1 MQQMSRCSIIS
12 RGKECDSTPRAV
24 DKVPFYASLKKLR
37 DYLRGDLKELD
48 DSEVCFPDLE
58 LKVVKKEHKQE
69 IKEEVN
75 SSCAMQKTFSIPDKG
90 YSRNIIHATDVQM

>member
-1 MQQMSRCSIIS
+1 MTKFFFQTVYVMPSSSARCSQL
-12 RGKECDSTPRAV
+12 PRAV

-58 LKVVKKEHKQE
+58 LV
-69 IKEEVN
+69 
-75 SSCAMQKTFSIPDKG
+75 DGKG
-90 YSRNIIHATDVQM
+90 YQLLFKGQQVPILYSIKAQKLAK